1 MDDDGLTNEC
11 WGYDAE
17 EGEWTF
23 VVEMGDAKAQH
34 AGTAFPDGTFLV
46 RGENCAGKS
55 LATCHDNYI
64 FVSGQRGTGF
74 PWLFGE
80 NIFRPNEFLML
91 LLYCC

>member
-1 MDDDGLTNEC
+1 MVCGGSTGVDDDGLTNEC

-46 RGENCAGKS
+46 RGGGELCWEI
-55 LATCHDNYI
+55 TCNM
-64 FVSGQRGTGF
+64 S
-74 PWLFGE
+74 
-80 NIFRPNEFLML
+80 
-91 LLYCC
+91 